1 MGGRHNSNRPVITPS
16 YTGLQLQTSSNAI
29 PIAIVWGTNRIAP
42 NIIWNDDFAALPQ
55 YSANPR
61 SGKGGGGGTTYS
73 VSGYNYQTAIVLALC
88 EGPIDD
94 IGTAWQGQSTYNL
107 EDLQLS
113 MFTGSSF
120 QSAWGYL
127 SSRHIDKALTY
138 PGLAYLASSNFSL
151 GSSASLG
158 LNWVEV
164 QGRLSGSTALNEF
177 DADPA
182 LIIEDLLINAQ
193 YGVGFPA
200 ASIHAATLFGEA
212 EGSSYQTYCAA
223 AGLALS
229 PALVNQESANAVLNR
244 WLQLTNATAIWSG
257 GFLKILSFGDE
268 PISGNG
274 TSFIPNLEP
283 VYDLTDD
290 DFIYSEGEE
299 PLVISR
305 QDPYVAYNMQSL
317 EYSDRSNDYAATPV
331 TVFDQ
336 NAIDSFGLRIAS
348 SVSAHDICEYDVA
361 MRAAQLILQ
370 RGLYVRSQFSF
381 KLSWEYCLLEPM
393 DIVTVS
399 DKALGLDHAPVRILE
414 IAEDD
419 DGLLSVTAE
428 ECPEGVGTAF
438 TYGMQESSGQN
449 IERNVPAN
457 PVNPPLIF
465 EPPTAITV
473 SGKAEVWIG
482 ASGGDGVTHDA
493 FWGGAFLW
501 VSLDGARYSSI
512 GLLSKPLRHGVL
524 GEALEAASLPQ
535 SDHHPFLINDTSSHL
550 RVDLGQSGG
559 SLIEGSDQS
568 VSNGEPLAIVD
579 AELLAFKDVSLISA
593 GEYSLSSLARGLY
606 GSPQSHHS
614 TGASFA
620 RLDEAVFKY
629 VLPDGYVGS
638 TLYLKFQSFN
648 VFGAGVQDL
657 ADCEAYTYKILGSGR
672 FGGVSQALAFGSSVD
687 CGLASEPALQT
698 DDFGSA
704 GDVYAAFIDL
714 GLASS

>member
-1 MGGRHNSNRPVITPS
+1 MGGRHNSSRPVVTPS
-16 YTGLQLQTSSNAI
+16 YTGLQLQTSTNAI

-42 NIIWNDDFAALPQ
+42 NIIWNDDFGALPQ

-88 EGPIDD
+88 EGPIED
-94 IGTAWQGQSTYNL
+94 IGLAWQGQSTYSL

-113 MFTGSSF
+113 MFTGANF
-120 QSAWGYL
+120 QPAWGYL
-127 SSRHIDKALTY
+127 SSRHSDKTLTY
-138 PGLAYLASSNFSL
+138 PGLAYLASPNFSL

-164 QGRLSGSTALNEF
+164 QGRLSGSTALNAF

-200 ASIHAATLFGEA
+200 GAIHAASLFGEA
-212 EGSSYQTYCAA
+212 EGNSYQTYCLA

-229 PALVNQESANAVLNR
+229 PALVNQESANTILNR
-244 WLQLTNATAIWSG
+244 WLQLTNSTAIWSG

-268 PISGNG
+268 IISGNG
-274 TSFIPNLEP
+274 ASFIPNIVP
-283 VYDLTDD
+283 VYHLTDD
-290 DFIYSEGEE
+290 DFVYSEGEDS
-299 PLVISR
+299 LIISR
-305 QDPYVAYNMQSL
+305 QDPYAAYNMQSL

-336 NAIDSFGLRIAS
+336 NAVDSFGLRISS
-348 SVSAHDICEYDVA
+348 SVSAHDICERDVA
-361 MRAAQLILQ
+361 MRSAQLILQ
-370 RGLYVRSQFSF
+370 RGLYIRSQFSF

-399 DKALGLDHAPVRILE
+399 DKTLGLDRTPVRILE

-419 DGLLSVTAE
+419 DGLLSITAE

-438 TYGMQESSGQN
+438 TYETQESSSRN
-449 IERNVPAN
+449 IDRNVPAS
-457 PVNPPLIF
+457 PVNPPLVF
-465 EPPTAITV
+465 EPPTVITA

-482 ASGGDGVTHDA
+482 ASGGDGDIYDPN
-493 FWGGAFLW
+493 WGGAFLW
-501 VSLDGARYSSI
+501 VSNDGISYSAI
-512 GLLSKPLRHGVL
+512 GLLSKPLRHGIL
-524 GEALEAASLPQ
+524 TEALTAAGPLQ
-535 SDHHPFLINDTSSHL
+535 SIHRPFSINDTSSLL
-550 RVDLGQSGG
+550 RVDLRRSGA
-559 SLIEGSDQS
+559 SLIGGNDQS
-568 VSNGEPLAIVD
+568 VSNGEPLAIID
-579 AELLAFKDVSLISA
+579 SELLAFRDVALISA
-593 GEYSLSSLARGLY
+593 GQYSLSSLARGLY
-606 GSPQSHHS
+606 GSPQANHS
-614 TGASFA
+614 EGASFA

-638 TLYLKFQSFN
+638 TLYLKLQSFN
-648 VFGAGVQDL
+648 VFGSGVQDL

-672 FGGVSQALAFGSSVD
+672 FGGVSQALAFGTSVD
-687 CGLASEPALQT
+687 CGLAGEPALQM
-698 DDFGSA
+698 DDFGTAS
-704 GDVYAAFIDL
+704 DVYAAFIDL